1 MAFQLLNIRAMHSSG
16 LDKMVHPDGE
26 NGLARR
32 VMPASR
38 FFAHF
43 LFILAAWTLVIKYV
57 FPMAFAVHHDLPA
70 MTHVYLD
77 LWPVVHVWVG
87 WSLLRWQPYTFWFAV
102 GVAVLEIVIIV
113 SKFSIFLAAPEWS
126 IWRTNWFINKIFVL
140 SCFVMMLTWLVIN
153 ARALRSFQAGEGSRP
168 S

>member
-1 MAFQLLNIRAMHSSG
+1 MQSSG
-16 LDKMVHPDGE
+16 LDKAMRQEGE
-26 NGLARR
+26 DALARR

-57 FPMAFAVHHDLPA
+57 FPLTFAVHHDLPA
-70 MTHVYLD
+70 TTYVYLD
-77 LWPVVHVWVG
+77 LWPVVHVWLG
-87 WSLLRWQPYTFWFAV
+87 WSLLRWQPHTFWFAV
-102 GVAVLEIVIIV
+102 GVAVVEIAIIV
-113 SKFSIFLAAPEWS
+113 SKFTIFLAAPEWS

-153 ARALRSFQAGEGSRP
+153 ARALQSFQLRDHARRAATG
-168 S
+168 